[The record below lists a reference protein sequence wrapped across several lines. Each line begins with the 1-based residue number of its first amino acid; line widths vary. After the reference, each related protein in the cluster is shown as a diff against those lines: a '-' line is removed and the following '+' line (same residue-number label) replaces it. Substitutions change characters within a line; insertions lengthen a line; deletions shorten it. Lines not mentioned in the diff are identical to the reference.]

1 MSRGCLRTT
10 ISFSEWLIASI
21 TPESAKISPLL
32 KKYESVCELAIPK
45 RLTRAEIAMSK
56 AATLWTLLCWIPIAE
71 RKTRLTGMKNCS
83 KVTRASFGMTAVGQN
98 SKNVYIKSTVLHERD
113 IKREERNLPNQS
125 NISSGHLLI
134 PFDLEKLVKPTWS
147 LLRLQILQSQVNQK
161 VEREN
166 HYNRDVGKVICFD
179 RSDEEAVPLH
189 H

>member
-98 SKNVYIKSTVLHERD
+98 SKNVYIKSTVLHERYK
-113 IKREERNLPNQS
+113 KRGKELTQS
-125 NISSGHLLI
+125 VQYKQWAPLDSFRSRKAREAYLVSS
-134 PFDLEKLVKPTWS
+134 PATDTSKS
-147 LLRLQILQSQVNQK
+147 S
-161 VEREN
+161 
-166 HYNRDVGKVICFD
+166 
-179 RSDEEAVPLH
+179 
-189 H
+189 